1 MTRNELSLLY
11 ERNSFLFENF
21 TNFINNM
28 KKKTLGIDEWE
39 NIKRKLIIL
48 PVYTFKNNMYKY
60 QRKCFCSRIL
70 DKMCGSD
77 SLVCDFD
84 DIDDNLRKTLGYK
97 NKLTNVLNK
106 AYRIDSG
113 GMSPHSSKITVY
125 SESNRSN
132 IKLSNAYSVRKSPL
146 SHKFKS
152 KVSDNID
159 NSISVDQ
166 RIKKNQIF
174 PDIKDSI

>member
-1 MTRNELSLLY
+1 
-11 ERNSFLFENF
+11 
-21 TNFINNM
+21 M

-48 PVYTFKNNMYKY
+48 PVYSFKNNMYKFK
-60 QRKCFCSRIL
+60 RKCFCARIL
-70 DKMCGSD
+70 DKMCGND

-97 NKLTNVLNK
+97 IKLTNVLNK

-113 GMSPHSSKITVY
+113 GISPHSSKINVF

-152 KVSDNID
+152 KISDNID
-159 NSISVDQ
+159 CSISVDQ
-166 RIKKNQIF
+166 RIKNNQIF
-174 PDIKDSI
+174 PVIKESI